1 MPLYAGKDI
10 DLLIA
15 AINRDNPQLPWKLN
29 ATDFIYSKPVKYTVA
44 NLQDHNTQ
52 IRVTAKETSP
62 YRGNVLLTY
71 RRIDLAILFR
81 SQRMELK
88 KFIASNASMTKA
100 QYIPLLNIKYGLNL
114 DPAQVTG
121 ANLAGSRQTQTAT
134 LTVVDTAY
142 QFTGAISLVWTQ
154 DLEELGL
161 DVMTTGELA
170 GAVWPNGVAMF
181 DPEGTYSLR
190 HEFLPLYRDYTQ
202 DSIDNAWATTNTQSS
217 FTITAGANPFGSKTL
232 LKEISDAYGLEME
245 FTKDYHA
252 TDNPKGINGRTLAY
266 RASPITPA
274 LKATYPFVNR
284 EGATH
289 VLLMW
294 FTNHPI
300 FGSSAMGYLPF
311 YFNA

>member
-15 AINRDNPQLPWKLN
+15 AINRDNPHLTWELN

-44 NLQDHNTQ
+44 NVDNHNTQ

-71 RRIDLAILFR
+71 RRIDLTILFR
-81 SQRMELK
+81 SQRLELK

-114 DPAQVTG
+114 DPAVITG
-121 ANLAGSRQTQTAT
+121 ANIPGSVQSRTVL
-134 LTVVDTAY
+134 LTMGDLSY
-142 QFTGAISLVWTQ
+142 QYVGTINLYWSQ

-161 DVMTTGELA
+161 DVMTTGELN
-170 GAVWPNGVAMF
+170 GALWPNGVSAF
-181 DPEGTYSLR
+181 DPEQTYGLR
-190 HEFLPLYRDYTQ
+190 GEFLPLYRDYTQ
-202 DSIDNAWATTNTQSS
+202 ESIDNAWSAVNVQSS
-217 FTITAGANPFGSKTL
+217 FVVTAGANPFGSKTL
-232 LKEISDAYGLEME
+232 LKEISDAYGLGME
-245 FTKDYHA
+245 FDLPYDA
-252 TDNPKGINGRTLAY
+252 GSNPKGIINRTLAY

-274 LKATYPFVNR
+274 LQATYPFVNR

-289 VLLMW
+289 VLIIW
-294 FTNHPI
+294 FQNHPI
-300 FGSSAMGYLPF
+300 FGNTSLGYLPF
-311 YFNA
+311 YYNV

>member
-15 AINRDNPQLPWKLN
+15 AINRDNPQLPWQLN

-121 ANLAGSRQTQTAT
+121 ANLIGSRQTQTVT
-134 LTVVDTAY
+134 LTMVDTAY
-142 QFTGAISLVWTQ
+142 QFTGALSLVWTQ

-161 DVMTTGELA
+161 DVMTTGELN
-170 GAVWPNGVAMF
+170 GALWPNGVAMF

-190 HEFLPLYRDYTQ
+190 GEFLPLYRDFTQ
-202 DSIDNAWATTNTQSS
+202 ESIDNAWAVVNTQSS
-217 FTITAGANPFGSKTL
+217 LVMGPGANQFGYKGL
-232 LKEISDAYGLEME
+232 LKEISDKYGLEME
-245 FTKDYHA
+245 FEQQYDA
-252 TDNPKGINGRTLAY
+252 TTNPKGLMNRTLAY

-274 LKATYPFVNR
+274 LKATYPFINR
-284 EGATH
+284 DDATH
-289 VLLMW
+289 VLIIW
-294 FTNHPI
+294 FTDPPI
-300 FGSSAMGYLPF
+300 FRNTTFGYLPF